1 MGDIFKAS
9 EIVELGVLIEENGE
23 AFYNALKESAKNIA
37 ASKLF
42 YYLAEEE
49 RKHKATFQEML
60 DSVSK
65 YVPPESYPGEYDLY
79 MKSLA
84 DDNVFTKRAVG
95 ETWAK
100 KADTDL
106 KAIDMALVFEKDSI
120 IFFDGMKRFV
130 PQTEHKTIDWL
141 IEQER
146 EHIIKLTDLKKTV

>member
-1 MGDIFKAS
+1 MGGIFKAS
-9 EIVELGVLIEENGE
+9 EVVELGVLIEENGE
-23 AFYNALKESAKNIA
+23 AFYNSLKKSAKNNA
-37 ASKLF
+37 ASNLF
-42 YYLAEEE
+42 GYLAEEE
-49 RKHKATFQEML
+49 RKHRATFQKMI

-65 YVPPESYPGEYDLY
+65 YAPPESYPGEYDLY

-95 ETWAK
+95 EAWAK

-106 KAIDMALVFEKDSI
+106 KAINMALVFEKDSI

-130 PQTEHKTIDWL
+130 PQAEHKTIDGL
-141 IEQER
+141 IDQER